1 MYRLIGLISLAFPLL
16 ISQLTFGQ
24 ASSTKPYPID
34 LHDHN
39 RAIAFGSALM
49 VTEGGSDQRDWKQVD
64 VMFSC
69 GSGSKPSDPSVP
81 GKPGSGSSD
90 FKDGC
95 TAGVH
100 YVTRYDFVEC
110 PDGRAYI
117 MRSGEGVFVISATE
131 GSFFAWAESVA
142 CSGSSKPS
150 PVPMPIPSPT
160 DPGAAGLTDENR
172 PLDFD
177 HITRTLR

>member
-1 MYRLIGLISLAFPLL
+1 MRRWIGWSGLAFSLL
-16 ISQLTFGQ
+16 ISQLSFGQ
-24 ASSTKPYPID
+24 VSSTKPYPLD

-49 VTEGGSDQRDWKQVD
+49 VTEGGGDPGDWKHVE

-69 GSGSKPSDPSVP
+69 GSGSTPSDPSVP
-81 GKPGSGSSD
+81 GKPGSGASD
-90 FKDGC
+90 FRNGC
-95 TAGVH
+95 TASVH

-117 MRSGEGVFVISATE
+117 VRSGEGVYVISARE
-131 GSFFAWAESVA
+131 GSFFAWAESVG
-142 CSGSSKPS
+142 CSGSTKPS
-150 PVPMPIPSPT
+150 PVPLPIPSPA
-160 DPGAAGLTDENR
+160 DPGAAGPTDENR

-177 HITRTLR
+177 HITRTAH